1 MNKKVIIYILLFC
14 FYSQFLSLK
23 ANDETYINSSNI
35 IYDEK
40 KNIIELA
47 ENSKINIDKINILI
61 DKGIIDYTNDE
72 IEVFGDFYLY
82 EELNILSGKNLK
94 GNTKLDIFSAV
105 DVSYIYNNDLKIDS
119 KKLNR
124 NGNLIYF
131 HDNFITPCE
140 LEGYFNCP
148 TWSLRIDKTQYNIEK
163 DKFTHFDSFLQIAD
177 YKLFY
182 LPYLSHYGYKAPRQK
197 GFLTPSLQFT
207 IGGEQGIIL
216 PYYLPINESSDILFK
231 PKIYFDT
238 NFEILE
244 NYDLKTIINK
254 RNAGGVASIEI
265 DNIKRAKDPNVNN
278 TIRLETKNIIS
289 KNQVFSA
296 SGMFTNSI
304 STTRSINEDPIT
316 FEDIYLRLENYNFI
330 KKDDYLK
337 TELSSVESFDTSTK
351 KSIPVSPSIN
361 YFNNISF
368 DNFNTINELD
378 FTILKRGN
386 SNENNPSES
395 LKLNINNEFISNYF
409 LNNFNNYN
417 KINFSNSI
425 NEYIYNN
432 NTNLNNNSLKSSL
445 ILSSDFYFNKLNII
459 NPRIKLILP
468 LQIANTEKLVNED
481 SNSITFNYQNQYTEN
496 RFFGNDLMDTSPRII
511 YGIENNFKFLN
522 QEIEFNLN
530 QSYDFNKNNSYAN
543 KLNQN
548 SELSDY
554 ALEATTNYKDLIFKI
569 DTRLDQKNLSKKEMN
584 YSLMLN
590 NSFDLT
596 LNYHETQSKAFN
608 DLSNDTQALEFLVS
622 KKLNENFSASYS
634 TNLDVKNNYNPYKS
648 YLNFSIFDE
657 CSQLDLTYT
666 NTRFSDNF
674 NTQPTET
681 INVSFRMDYLGF
693 LGYEQS
699 TDLFFSEPGNIN
711 YGL

>member
-1 MNKKVIIYILLFC
+1 MNKKVTIYILFFYL
-14 FYSQFLSLK
+14 YSQFLLLN

-40 KNIIELA
+40 RNLIELA
-47 ENSKINIDKINILI
+47 ENSKINIDKTNILI
-61 DKGIIDYTNDE
+61 DKGIIDYTKDE
-72 IEVFGDFYLY
+72 IEVFGNFYLY

-94 GNTKLDIFSAV
+94 GNTKLDKFSAI

-119 KKLNR
+119 KKLDR

-182 LPYLSHYGYKAPRQK
+182 LPYFSHYGYKAPRQK

-216 PYYLPINESSDILFK
+216 PYYIPINESSDILFK
-231 PKIYFDT
+231 PKIYFDA

-254 RNAGGVASIEI
+254 RNAGGIASIEI

-278 TIRLETKNIIS
+278 TIRLNTKNIIS
-289 KNQVFSA
+289 RNKVFSA

-351 KSIPVSPSIN
+351 KSIPISPSIN

-368 DNFNTINELD
+368 ENFNAINEID
-378 FTILKRGN
+378 FTILK
-386 SNENNPSES
+386 EVI
-395 LKLNINNEFISNYF
+395 LV
-409 LNNFNNYN
+409 
-417 KINFSNSI
+417 KII
-425 NEYIYNN
+425 
-432 NTNLNNNSLKSSL
+432 
-445 ILSSDFYFNKLNII
+445 
-459 NPRIKLILP
+459 
-468 LQIANTEKLVNED
+468 Q
-481 SNSITFNYQNQYTEN
+481 
-496 RFFGNDLMDTSPRII
+496 
-511 YGIENNFKFLN
+511 
-522 QEIEFNLN
+522 
-530 QSYDFNKNNSYAN
+530 
-543 KLNQN
+543 
-548 SELSDY
+548 
-554 ALEATTNYKDLIFKI
+554 
-569 DTRLDQKNLSKKEMN
+569 
-584 YSLMLN
+584 
-590 NSFDLT
+590 
-596 LNYHETQSKAFN
+596 
-608 DLSNDTQALEFLVS
+608 
-622 KKLNENFSASYS
+622 
-634 TNLDVKNNYNPYKS
+634 VK
-648 YLNFSIFDE
+648 
-657 CSQLDLTYT
+657 
-666 NTRFSDNF
+666 
-674 NTQPTET
+674 
-681 INVSFRMDYLGF
+681 V
-693 LGYEQS
+693 
-699 TDLFFSEPGNIN
+699 
-711 YGL
+711 